1 MFRFFSLF
9 AATLLTSFNA
19 FAQAAAGSAP
29 SPFVQMVPLVVVVG
43 IMYFLVLRPQMRKQK
58 DHASFV
64 TQLKRGEEVLT
75 TGGILG
81 RIEGLTDLYVTLEIA
96 PSVRIRVLRSQIAS
110 GVPNASGTT
119 EVKA

>member
-1 MFRFFSLF
+1 MFRSLTLI
-9 AATLLTSFNA
+9 ASTLLTS
-19 FAQAAAGSAP
+19 AQALAQTAGPAP

-43 IMYFLVLRPQMRKQK
+43 FMYFLVLRPQMRKQK
-58 DHASFV
+58 DHAAFV